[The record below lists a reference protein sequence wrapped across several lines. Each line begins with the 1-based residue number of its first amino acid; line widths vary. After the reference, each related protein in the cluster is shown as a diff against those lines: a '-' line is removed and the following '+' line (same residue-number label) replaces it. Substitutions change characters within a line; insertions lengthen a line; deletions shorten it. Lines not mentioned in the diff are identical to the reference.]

1 MSPWVSVVITAAL
14 GAGTVRARR
23 RLHALPVLPAG
34 SAPTGSE
41 SAGSESAGSESAGS
55 ESAGSEPA
63 VVAGPAVAGPAVGE
77 CSGRPPRRLLTAR
90 GVVVD
95 AGVLAAARAHA
106 DREDL
111 DVLELLP
118 ADLAAEEALGLLRLV
133 DPARYRRDRL
143 AAGRGAG
150 YAVLVGADVLERAGI
165 DPDRSW
171 DRAELLALGRR
182 LKEYATASTDLAVA
196 PGIGCRAVSA
206 GPGGRAAELR
216 AQGLAPG
223 PLSAVQLAGLAL
235 LVAAVVRD
243 GRWGVAA
250 AALYWLQPVLVLG
263 TRGPLRPAD
272 LAGASAARPLRSL
285 RAALGTAA
293 VSRSPRRSEA
303 DDRKAGYA
311 AEPAGGT
318 DRFLEPRRPDCPWC
332 GSPRLVVRV
341 RVADLLQG
349 KPGRFT
355 LEQCASC
362 AHVFQNPRLTVEGL
376 DFYYRDF
383 YDGRGGEGAGVVF
396 ARLGAHYRARAAM
409 LAPYARPTTWLDVG
423 TGHGHFCDVARDVWP
438 DTRFDGLDM
447 GDGIQEAERRGWV
460 TTGYQGQFPDLADKL
475 AGQYEAVSMYHYL
488 EHTRDPFAELDA
500 AARVLAPGGHLL
512 IELPDPQSR
521 MARLLGPH
529 WLPWFQPQH
538 QHLIPA
544 GNLRAA
550 LGERGFTVLAEEH
563 GTAHQHNDFVGAVA
577 LVANRLAP
585 DPDSPWADPALARPG
600 RRAVRQAVRAAAV
613 PCLAA
618 AAALDAVRSAVA
630 RRTDGGNAYRLLA
643 RKESR

>member
-1 MSPWVSVVITAAL
+1 MSPWVSFAIMAAL

-23 RLHALPVLPAG
+23 RLHELPALPPDGEHPAG
-34 SAPTGSE
+34 EASK
-41 SAGSESAGSESAGS
+41 
-55 ESAGSEPA
+55 
-63 VVAGPAVAGPAVGE
+63 GP
-77 CSGRPPRRLLTAR
+77 RRRLLTAR
-90 GVVVD
+90 GVAAG
-95 AGVLAAARAHA
+95 AGVLAAACAHA
-106 DREDL
+106 DREGL

-118 ADLAAEEALGLLRLV
+118 ADLPAEDALGLLRLV
-133 DPARYRRDRL
+133 APTTYRQDRL

-150 YAVLVGADVLERAGI
+150 YAVLVCEDVLERAGV
-165 DPDRSW
+165 DPDRPF
-171 DRAELLALGRR
+171 DRVELLELTRR

-196 PGIGCRAVSA
+196 PGLSSRVVSA
-206 GPGGRAAELR
+206 GAGSRVAELR
-216 AQGLAPG
+216 AQGLPPG
-223 PLSAVQLAGLAL
+223 LLSAVQLAGLVL
-235 LVAAVVRD
+235 LAAAAVRD

-250 AALYWLQPVLVLG
+250 AGLYWLQPLLVLG
-263 TRGPLRPAD
+263 TGGPLRPAD

-285 RAALGTAA
+285 RAALRTAA
-293 VSRSPRRSEA
+293 GARPPRQAGEA
-303 DDRKAGYA
+303 DRRAEYA
-311 AEPAGGT
+311 AELAGGT
-318 DRFLEPRRPDCPWC
+318 DRFFEPRRADCPWC
-332 GSPRLVVRV
+332 GSPRPVVRV
-341 RVADLLQG
+341 RMPDLLQG

-355 LEQCASC
+355 LEECASC
-362 AHVFQNPRLTVEGL
+362 GHVFQNPRLTVEGL

-396 ARLGAHYRARAAM
+396 GRLGASYRARAAM
-409 LAPYARPTTWLDVG
+409 LVPYARPVSWLDVG

-447 GDGIQEAERRGWV
+447 GDGIREAERRGWV
-460 TTGYQGQFPDLADKL
+460 ATGYQGQFPDLAGKL

-500 AARVLAPGGHLL
+500 AAQVLVPGGHLL

-544 GNLRAA
+544 ANLRAA
-550 LGERGFTVLAEEH
+550 LAERGFTVLAEEH
-563 GTAHQHNDFVGAVA
+563 GPAHQHNDFVGAVA

-585 DPDSPWADPALARPG
+585 DPHSPWADPSLARPA
-600 RRAVRQAVRAAAV
+600 RRAARQAVRAAAV

-618 AAALDAVRSAVA
+618 AGVLDAVRSAVA